1 MVGFVANPARVLRLR
16 WFNAIGC
23 DDPSQARL
31 GTFECKMYAIFF
43 STMEDM
49 RQCKKDVGMNTG
61 EKTFGVRSNA

>member
-1 MVGFVANPARVLRLR
+1 MKRMVGLVANPARVLRLR

-43 STMEDM
+43 LGDGDM
-49 RQCKKDVGMNTG
+49 RQYK
-61 EKTFGVRSNA
+61 

>member
-1 MVGFVANPARVLRLR
+1 MKWMVGFVANPARVLRLR

-43 STMEDM
+43 SAMEICASVSKM
-49 RQCKKDVGMNTG
+49 W
-61 EKTFGVRSNA
+61 A

>member
-1 MVGFVANPARVLRLR
+1 MKRMVGFVANPARVLRLR

-49 RQCKKDVGMNTG
+49 RQCK
-61 EKTFGVRSNA
+61 